1 MNIIE
6 FLLQRIAEDEAVAK
20 RAAFGWGADWEST
33 APDDAEWSVVK
44 AEGKSEMLGCEDVDV
59 INHIARHDPARV
71 LRECAAK
78 RAIMDIHSDR
88 DGDCARCSDYAWFA
102 ILDGGEHEEF
112 PCPTIR
118 HLAAVYRDHP
128 DYQPEWAN
136 PTVNG

>member
-1 MNIIE
+1 MVGRQVNITE
-6 FLLQRIAEDEAVAK
+6 FLLARIAEDEAEAH
-20 RAAFGWGADWEST
+20 AADARFDYEGGWR
-33 APDDAEWSVVK
+33 
-44 AEGKSEMLGCEDVDV
+44 SEHVE
-59 INHIARHDPARV
+59 RV

-118 HLAAVYRDHP
+118 HLAAVYADHQ
-128 DYQPEWAN
+128 DYQPEWA
-136 PTVNG
+136 PQQ